1 MKLFSLLLVHS
12 LLAALAYSPSR
23 AELGSDK
30 RLLFLFDKIEV
41 LGEVDVFLTQGK
53 RLRECTVYADKE
65 ILSSVRTQ
73 VVNRTLFIDAN
84 NTYALGRRL
93 PFLRLNAKRTFPV
106 EVIVSVRD
114 LEEIALTGAGNLTA
128 SGIRANRLRL
138 FASGA
143 GRLHLERFSAQRL
156 EVVHHG
162 TGPIVLKG
170 PPVPPLPEMTATLAG
185 SGPLL
190 AGELPTQKVTLHHHD
205 RAPAYLAPIDLL
217 DARIRAQGNVFLTR
231 RPRRNLIQTAG
242 AGAVLDALPTAVPL
256 YDANATRPALAPR
269 QNVER
274 GPEAANAPTL
284 PTPPVAP

>member
-1 MKLFSLLLVHS
+1 MKPFSLFSRL
-12 LLAALAYSPSR
+12 LLAALAFSPLR

-65 ILSSVRTQ
+65 ILPAVRTE

-114 LEEIALTGAGNLTA
+114 LEEIALTGAGNLTGA
-128 SGIRANRLRL
+128 GIRANRLRL
-138 FASGA
+138 FASGP

-156 EVVHHG
+156 EVVHNG
-162 TGPIVLKG
+162 AGPIVLKG
-170 PPVPPLPEMTATLAG
+170 PPLPPLPEMTATLAG

-190 AGELPTQKVTLHHHD
+190 AGELPTQKVTLHHH
-205 RAPAYLAPIDLL
+205 ATTPAYLAPIDLL

-231 RPRRNLIQTAG
+231 RPGRNLIQTAG
-242 AGAVLDALPTAVPL
+242 IGAVHDALPDATPL
-256 YDANATRPALAPR
+256 YDVNATRPALFFESNSSAVP
-269 QNVER
+269 
-274 GPEAANAPTL
+274 
-284 PTPPVAP
+284 